1 MPKKYAKMLY
11 KSPIGSL
18 SLLADDHYLFGIW
31 IEEES
36 DFEKGLSE
44 NDVTV
49 VESHPILN
57 QITSYLET
65 YFKGQDQDLSEMPL
79 APVGSDFEKRVW
91 NYLRGI
97 PFGQTVTYG
106 QIAKDLQVASAQAV
120 GGAVGRNPWSIL
132 VPCHRVLG
140 AGGRLTGYAWGLEK
154 KAWLLRHEG
163 ASYQENKK
171 KKEKKMLEF
180 IEYPKCT
187 TCKKAKKELD
197 QLGLEYKDVHIV
209 EETPSE
215 KVILNWLETSG
226 FELKQFFNTSGI
238 KYRELGLKD
247 KVGTLSNK
255 EAAKLLASDGMLL
268 KRPILVENGLV
279 KQIGY
284 RKSYNNLD
292 LN

>member
-1 MPKKYAKMLY
+1 MLY
-11 KSPIGSL
+11 KSPIGTL
-18 SLLADDHYLFGIW
+18 SLVADDHYLFGIW
-31 IEEES
+31 VDGQS
-36 DFEKGLSE
+36 HFERGLLT
-44 NDVTV
+44 NDIV
-49 VESHPILN
+49 VVNSHPVLN
-57 QITSYLET
+57 QIASCLDA
-65 YFKGQDQDLSEMPL
+65 YFKGQVQDLSELPL
-79 APVGSDFEKRVW
+79 APLGTDFEKRVW

-106 QIAKDLQVASAQAV
+106 QIAKDLQVASAQAI

-140 AGGRLTGYAWGLEK
+140 AGGRLTGYAWGLDK
-154 KAWLLRHEG
+154 KAWLLNHEG

-171 KKEKKMLEF
+171 KERENMLEF

-284 RKSYNNLD
+284 RKTYNNLD

>member
-1 MPKKYAKMLY
+1 MLY
-11 KSPIGSL
+11 KSPVGIL
-18 SLLADDHYLFGIW
+18 SLVADDHYLFGIW

-44 NDVTV
+44 NDVTL

-57 QITSYLET
+57 QIISYLET
-65 YFKGQDQDLSEMPL
+65 YFKGQDQDLSKMPL

-106 QIAKDLQVASAQAV
+106 QIAKDLQVASAQAI

-140 AGGRLTGYAWGLEK
+140 AGRRLTGYAWGLDK
-154 KAWLLRHEG
+154 KVWLLNHEG

-171 KKEKKMLEF
+171 
-180 IEYPKCT
+180 YPKCT

-268 KRPILVENGLV
+268 KRPILVENGMV

-284 RKSYNNLD
+284 RQTYDKLE